1 VYKAPIYHKIKVANL
16 EGSTFKGKFFEVT
29 IQKIRTNERFE
40 CPQVSSR
47 CYTPYMCELKVNVM
61 NRPVK
66 SHLICTIVV
75 VSIKNISSRVLRFRT
90 GCQDGGYCHII
101 DSNGEFYK
109 TTYYGHDGYDSQCWC
124 EFRITKQK
132 YMHTHVKSENI
143 PSNAKATFLLYF
155 PEVAEEVTI
164 ERLII
169 AGTSQTQ
176 EWNEKID
183 ENPVFLETFDFE
195 KSEEIGSK
203 TFTR

>member
-1 VYKAPIYHKIKVANL
+1 MYTAPIYHKIKVKNL
-16 EGSTFKGKFFEVT
+16 ENSTFKGKFFEVT
-29 IQKIRTNERFE
+29 IQKIRINERFE

-47 CYTPYMCELKVNVM
+47 CYDPHACELKIKVM
-61 NRPVK
+61 NRPDK

-90 GCQDGGYCHII
+90 GGQNGGWCHII

-109 TTYYGHDGYDSQCWC
+109 TTSYGSDSQNWC

-132 YMHTHVKSENI
+132 YGHTHVKSENI
-143 PSNAKATFLLYF
+143 PPNAKATFLLYF
-155 PEVAEEVTI
+155 PQVPEGVAI

-176 EWNEKID
+176 PLNENID
-183 ENPVFLETFDFE
+183 ENHVFLETFDFE
-195 KSEEIGSK
+195 KSEERGSK
-203 TFTR
+203 TFMR